1 MFKFCNRKTSKPK
14 CQTAEEYWQE
24 MTNRNI
30 QKSEALGVGS
40 EELNETSFLDQD
52 SKYQKTI
59 KGM

>member
-1 MFKFCNRKTSKPK
+1 MFKFYNRKTSKPK

-24 MTNRNI
+24 RTNQNI
-30 QKSEALGVGS
+30 QKSEALGVDYK
-40 EELNETSFLDQD
+40 ELNKTYFLDQD